1 MDHYSRAYPV
11 FSRIKGLRRFQGML
25 LSLRNFDDNE
35 AAKQRMKII
44 KFYDEYGERAA
55 VEAFGADRKVIS
67 RWKKRLKESGSAIE
81 SLIPRST
88 RPKNLRQSNTPA
100 WVTGFVK
107 EQREKHPRLGKEK
120 IKPLLDKYCAKQG
133 LKTVS
138 ESTVGNIIKRH
149 KLFYPKIGK
158 VYHNPSS
165 GWAKN
170 KAGKKTKRL
179 RTKHPIRPKDFG
191 HIVADTVERITDRIK
206 DYFYSAIDAKGK
218 FALTLNYKRRSSE
231 NMLDFYGRFKSV
243 YPCAVK
249 SWQSDNGGENLGE
262 FSSELKKEG
271 IPHYFS
277 YPNCPKINAY
287 IERYNR
293 TVQEEF
299 IDHNLDVIDDKPVFH
314 QRLADYLI
322 FYNTE
327 RPHKSLEKKSPV
339 EYLIEKGGMSQMCL
353 TYTMGL
359 TFIIHWRYYL
369 AILLVLM
376 ENMALKGG
384 DYK

>member
-1 MDHYSRAYPV
+1 MDHYSKAYPV
-11 FSRIKGLRRFQGML
+11 FSKIRGLRRFQGML

-67 RWKKRLKESGSAIE
+67 RWKKRLKETKGAIE

-88 RPKNLRQSNTPA
+88 RPRNLRQPNTPD

-231 NMLDFYGRFKSV
+231 NMLDFYRRFKSV

-262 FSSELKKEG
+262 FGPELEKEG

-293 TVQEEF
+293 TIQEEF
-299 IDHNLDVIDDKPVFH
+299 IDHNLDVINDKQVFH
-314 QRLADYLI
+314 QKLADYLI

-339 EYLIEKGGMSQMCL
+339 EYLIEKGEMSQMCL
-353 TYTMGL
+353 TYTPG
-359 TFIIHWRYYL
+359 
-369 AILLVLM
+369 
-376 ENMALKGG
+376 
-384 DYK
+384 

>member
-1 MDHYSRAYPV
+1 
-11 FSRIKGLRRFQGML
+11 ML
-25 LSLRNFDDNE
+25 HSLRNFDKNK
-35 AAKQRMKII
+35 AAGQRMKII
-44 KFYDEYGERAA
+44 KFYEEYGEKATK
-55 VEAFGADRKVIS
+55 EAFGADRKVIS
-67 RWKKRLKESGSAIE
+67 RWRKKLKQSGGKVE
-81 SLIPRST
+81 SLIPCST
-88 RPKNLRQSNTPA
+88 RPKNLRQPKVSD
-100 WVTGFVK
+100 WIIKFVR

-120 IKPLLDKYCAKQG
+120 IKPLLDKHAAKHG

-138 ESTVGNIIKRH
+138 ESTIGNIIKRH
-149 KLFYPKIGK
+149 KLSYPKIGK

-170 KAGKKTKRL
+170 NAEKKTKRL
-179 RTKHPIRPKDFG
+179 RTRHPIRPKDLG
-191 HIVADTVERITDRIK
+191 HIVADTVERITDGIK
-206 DYFYSAIDAKGK
+206 DYFYSAIDAKAK

-231 NMLDFYGRFKSV
+231 NMLDFYQRFKSV
-243 YPCAVK
+243 YPLAVK

-262 FSSELKKEG
+262 FGPELKKEG

-299 IDHNLDVIDDKPVFH
+299 IDHNLDVINDKPVFH

-339 EYLIEKGGMSQMCL
+339 EYLIEKGEMSQMCL
-353 TYTMGL
+353 TYTG
-359 TFIIHWRYYL
+359 
-369 AILLVLM
+369 
-376 ENMALKGG
+376 N
-384 DYK
+384 